1 MKAKEVEVLIQYLI
15 QDEDFYK
22 VYEESLQKN
31 IDNSLSI
38 LSDIVFQHS
47 DNLGQESK
55 RFFNHYINYLQSF
68 INYLACEVNE
78 SNGEDL
84 IDYYVMNEINPG
96 VAWFMIDDNLYIN
109 LDDLFNDFRL
119 HCNG

>member
-1 MKAKEVEVLIQYLI
+1 MKAKEVNVLIQYLI
-15 QDEDFYK
+15 GDEDFYK

-31 IDNSLSI
+31 IDDSLSI
-38 LSDIVFQHS
+38 LTDIVFKHT
-47 DNLGQESK
+47 DNLGEENK

-84 IDYYVMNEINPG
+84 IDYYVMNERNQG
-96 VAWFMIDDNLYIN
+96 VAWLMIDDNLYIN